1 MIDNKEL
8 AAVSKVIKSK
18 RLSEFVGKFSK
29 TFMRKNVKKFEKN
42 LQNYFKVSTL

>member
-1 MIDNKEL
+1 MIDNKEEL

-29 TFMRKNVKKFEKN
+29 NFYGGKKC
-42 LQNYFKVSTL
+42 